1 MVISMI
7 GYIKNYGISNV
18 QYEYILR
25 DLKKEYLDILDIEE
39 ENIKE
44 VLAYYNELGIK
55 ESIYNII
62 MKRFDLI
69 INSKAE
75 LETKIAKV
83 DIKLLRKIVKDNID
97 SLVMFGIKGKYL
109 VLFYFGIELNILNVL
124 K

>member
-7 GYIKNYGISNV
+7 SYIKNYGLSNV

-75 LETKIAKV
+75 LETKLAKI
-83 DIKLLRKIVKDNID
+83 DIKLLRKIVKNNVE
-97 SLVMFGIKGKYL
+97 SLVMFGI
-109 VLFYFGIELNILNVL
+109 
-124 K
+124 

>member
-1 MVISMI
+1 MI

-97 SLVMFGIKGKYL
+97 SLVMFGI
-109 VLFYFGIELNILNVL
+109 
-124 K
+124 

>member
-1 MVISMI
+1 MI

-75 LETKIAKV
+75 LETKIAKI
-83 DIKLLRKIVKDNID
+83 DIKLLRKIVKENID
-97 SLVMFGIKGKYL
+97 SLVMFGI
-109 VLFYFGIELNILNVL
+109 
-124 K
+124 

>member
-1 MVISMI
+1 MI
-7 GYIKNYGISNV
+7 GYIKNYGISNI

-69 INSKAE
+69 INSKDE
-75 LETKIAKV
+75 LETKLAKI
-83 DIKLLRKIVKDNID
+83 DIKLLRKIVKENID
-97 SLVMFGIKGKYL
+97 SLVMFGI
-109 VLFYFGIELNILNVL
+109 
-124 K
+124 

>member
-25 DLKKEYLDILDIEE
+25 DLKKEYLDILDLEE

-69 INSKAE
+69 INSKDE
-75 LETKIAKV
+75 LETKLAKI
-83 DIKLLRKIVKDNID
+83 DIKLLRKIVKENID
-97 SLVMFGIKGKYL
+97 SLVMFGI
-109 VLFYFGIELNILNVL
+109 
-124 K
+124 

>member
-69 INSKAE
+69 IKSKAE
-75 LETKIAKV
+75 LETKIAKI

-97 SLVMFGIKGKYL
+97 SLVMFGI
-109 VLFYFGIELNILNVL
+109 
-124 K
+124 

>member
-69 INSKAE
+69 INSKDE
-75 LETKIAKV
+75 LETKLAKI
-83 DIKLLRKIVKDNID
+83 DIKLLRKIVKENID
-97 SLVMFGIKGKYL
+97 SLVMFGI
-109 VLFYFGIELNILNVL
+109 
-124 K
+124 

>member
-39 ENIKE
+39 ANIKE

-69 INSKAE
+69 INSKDE
-75 LETKIAKV
+75 LETKLAKI
-83 DIKLLRKIVKDNID
+83 DIKLLRKIVKENID
-97 SLVMFGIKGKYL
+97 SLVMFGI
-109 VLFYFGIELNILNVL
+109 
-124 K
+124 

>member
-1 MVISMI
+1 MI

-44 VLAYYNELGIK
+44 VLAYYNELEIK

-69 INSKAE
+69 INSKDE
-75 LETKIAKV
+75 LETKLAKI
-83 DIKLLRKIVKDNID
+83 DIKLLRKIVKENID
-97 SLVMFGIKGKYL
+97 SLVMFGI
-109 VLFYFGIELNILNVL
+109 
-124 K
+124 

>member
-1 MVISMI
+1 MIS
-7 GYIKNYGISNV
+7 YIKNYGISNI

-69 INSKAE
+69 INTKAE
-75 LETKIAKV
+75 LETKLAKI
-83 DIKLLRKIVKDNID
+83 DIKLLRKIVKNNID
-97 SLVMFGIKGKYL
+97 SLVMFGI
-109 VLFYFGIELNILNVL
+109 
-124 K
+124 

>member
-1 MVISMI
+1 MI

-69 INSKAE
+69 INSKDE
-75 LETKIAKV
+75 LKTKLAKI
-83 DIKLLRKIVKDNID
+83 DIKLLRKIVKENID
-97 SLVMFGIKGKYL
+97 SLVMFGI
-109 VLFYFGIELNILNVL
+109 
-124 K
+124 

>member
-1 MVISMI
+1 MI

-44 VLAYYNELGIK
+44 VLAYYNELSIK

-75 LETKIAKV
+75 LETKIAKI

-97 SLVMFGIKGKYL
+97 SLVMFGI
-109 VLFYFGIELNILNVL
+109 
-124 K
+124 

>member
-69 INSKAE
+69 INSKDE
-75 LETKIAKV
+75 LETKLAKI
-83 DIKLLRKIVKDNID
+83 DIKLIRKIVKENID
-97 SLVMFGIKGKYL
+97 SLVMFGI
-109 VLFYFGIELNILNVL
+109 
-124 K
+124 

>member
-75 LETKIAKV
+75 LENKIAKI
-83 DIKLLRKIVKDNID
+83 DIKLLRKIVKENID
-97 SLVMFGIKGKYL
+97 SLVMFGI
-109 VLFYFGIELNILNVL
+109 
-124 K
+124 

>member
-1 MVISMI
+1 MI

-75 LETKIAKV
+75 LETKLAKI

-97 SLVMFGIKGKYL
+97 SLVMFGI
-109 VLFYFGIELNILNVL
+109 
-124 K
+124 

>member
-44 VLAYYNELGIK
+44 VVAYYNELGIK

-69 INSKAE
+69 INSKDE
-75 LETKIAKV
+75 LETKLAKI
-83 DIKLLRKIVKDNID
+83 DIKLLRKIVKENID
-97 SLVMFGIKGKYL
+97 SLVMFGI
-109 VLFYFGIELNILNVL
+109 
-124 K
+124 

>member
-83 DIKLLRKIVKDNID
+83 DIKLLRKIVKDNMD
-97 SLVMFGIKGKYL
+97 SLVMFGI
-109 VLFYFGIELNILNVL
+109 
-124 K
+124 

>member
-62 MKRFDLI
+62 KKRFDLI

-75 LETKIAKV
+75 LETKIAKI

-97 SLVMFGIKGKYL
+97 SLVMFGI
-109 VLFYFGIELNILNVL
+109 
-124 K
+124 

>member
-1 MVISMI
+1 MI

-69 INSKAE
+69 INSKDE
-75 LETKIAKV
+75 LETKLAKI
-83 DIKLLRKIVKDNID
+83 DIKLLRKIVKENID
-97 SLVMFGIKGKYL
+97 SLVMFGI
-109 VLFYFGIELNILNVL
+109 
-124 K
+124 

>member
-83 DIKLLRKIVKDNID
+83 DIRLLRKIVKDNID
-97 SLVMFGIKGKYL
+97 SLVMFGI
-109 VLFYFGIELNILNVL
+109 
-124 K
+124 

>member
-69 INSKAE
+69 INSKDE
-75 LETKIAKV
+75 LKTKLAKI
-83 DIKLLRKIVKDNID
+83 DIKLLRKIVKENID
-97 SLVMFGIKGKYL
+97 SLVMFGI
-109 VLFYFGIELNILNVL
+109 
-124 K
+124 

>member
-1 MVISMI
+1 MPTRTFL
-7 GYIKNYGISNV
+7 YIRLWKNYGISTV

-69 INSKAE
+69 INSKDE
-75 LETKIAKV
+75 LETKLAKI
-83 DIKLLRKIVKDNID
+83 DIKLLRKIVKENID
-97 SLVMFGIKGKYL
+97 SLVMFGI
-109 VLFYFGIELNILNVL
+109 
-124 K
+124 

>member
-97 SLVMFGIKGKYL
+97 SLVMFGI
-109 VLFYFGIELNILNVL
+109 
-124 K
+124 

>member
-18 QYEYILR
+18 KYEYILR

-97 SLVMFGIKGKYL
+97 SLVMFGI
-109 VLFYFGIELNILNVL
+109 
-124 K
+124 

>member
-44 VLAYYNELGIK
+44 VLTYYNELGIK
-55 ESIYNII
+55 ESINNII

-69 INSKAE
+69 INSKDE
-75 LETKIAKV
+75 LETKLAKI
-83 DIKLLRKIVKDNID
+83 DIKLLRKIVKENID
-97 SLVMFGIKGKYL
+97 SLVMFGI
-109 VLFYFGIELNILNVL
+109 
-124 K
+124 

>member
-55 ESIYNII
+55 ESVYNII

-75 LETKIAKV
+75 LETKLAKI
-83 DIKLLRKIVKDNID
+83 DIKLLRKIVKENID
-97 SLVMFGIKGKYL
+97 SLVMFGI
-109 VLFYFGIELNILNVL
+109 
-124 K
+124 

>member
-1 MVISMI
+1 M
-7 GYIKNYGISNV
+7 
-18 QYEYILR
+18 
-25 DLKKEYLDILDIEE
+25 
-39 ENIKE
+39 
-44 VLAYYNELGIK
+44 AYYNELGIK

-97 SLVMFGIKGKYL
+97 SLVMFGI
-109 VLFYFGIELNILNVL
+109 
-124 K
+124 

>member
-44 VLAYYNELGIK
+44 VLDYYNELGIK

-69 INSKAE
+69 INSKDE
-75 LETKIAKV
+75 LETKLAKI
-83 DIKLLRKIVKDNID
+83 DIKLLRKIVKENID
-97 SLVMFGIKGKYL
+97 SLVMFGI
-109 VLFYFGIELNILNVL
+109 
-124 K
+124 

>member
-1 MVISMI
+1 MIS
-7 GYIKNYGISNV
+7 YIKNYGISNI

-69 INSKAE
+69 INTKAE
-75 LETKIAKV
+75 LETKLATI
-83 DIKLLRKIVKDNID
+83 DIKLLRKIVKNNID
-97 SLVMFGIKGKYL
+97 SLVMFGI
-109 VLFYFGIELNILNVL
+109 
-124 K
+124 

>member
-69 INSKAE
+69 INSKGE
-75 LETKIAKV
+75 LETKLAKI
-83 DIKLLRKIVKDNID
+83 DIKLLRKIVKENID
-97 SLVMFGIKGKYL
+97 SLVMFGI
-109 VLFYFGIELNILNVL
+109 
-124 K
+124 

>member
-62 MKRFDLI
+62 MKKFDLI
-69 INSKAE
+69 INSKDE
-75 LETKIAKV
+75 LETKLAKI
-83 DIKLLRKIVKDNID
+83 DIKLLRKIVKENID
-97 SLVMFGIKGKYL
+97 SLVMFGI
-109 VLFYFGIELNILNVL
+109 
-124 K
+124 

>member
-1 MVISMI
+1 MI

-25 DLKKEYLDILDIEE
+25 DLKKEYIDILDIEE

-75 LETKIAKV
+75 LETKIAKI

-97 SLVMFGIKGKYL
+97 SLVMFGI
-109 VLFYFGIELNILNVL
+109 
-124 K
+124 

>member
-55 ESIYNII
+55 ESVYNII

-69 INSKAE
+69 INSKDE
-75 LETKIAKV
+75 LETKLAKI
-83 DIKLLRKIVKDNID
+83 DIKLLRKIVKENID
-97 SLVMFGIKGKYL
+97 SLVMFGI
-109 VLFYFGIELNILNVL
+109 
-124 K
+124 

>member
-7 GYIKNYGISNV
+7 GYIKNYGISSV

-69 INSKAE
+69 INSKDE
-75 LETKIAKV
+75 LETKLAKI
-83 DIKLLRKIVKDNID
+83 DIKLLRKIVKENID
-97 SLVMFGIKGKYL
+97 SLVMFGI
-109 VLFYFGIELNILNVL
+109 
-124 K
+124 

>member
-1 MVISMI
+1 MI

-55 ESIYNII
+55 ESVYNII

-69 INSKAE
+69 INSKDE
-75 LETKIAKV
+75 LETKLAKI
-83 DIKLLRKIVKDNID
+83 DIKLLRKIVKENID
-97 SLVMFGIKGKYL
+97 SLVMFGI
-109 VLFYFGIELNILNVL
+109 
-124 K
+124 

>member
-75 LETKIAKV
+75 LETKLAKI

-97 SLVMFGIKGKYL
+97 SLVMFGI
-109 VLFYFGIELNILNVL
+109 
-124 K
+124 

>member
-25 DLKKEYLDILDIEE
+25 DLKREYLDILDIEE

-75 LETKIAKV
+75 LETKIAKI

-97 SLVMFGIKGKYL
+97 SLVMFGI
-109 VLFYFGIELNILNVL
+109 
-124 K
+124 

>member
-1 MVISMI
+1 MI

-44 VLAYYNELGIK
+44 VLSYYNELGIK

-75 LETKIAKV
+75 LETKLAKI
-83 DIKLLRKIVKDNID
+83 DIKLLRKIVKENID
-97 SLVMFGIKGKYL
+97 SLVMFGI
-109 VLFYFGIELNILNVL
+109 
-124 K
+124 

>member
-1 MVISMI
+1 MI

-75 LETKIAKV
+75 LETKISKI

-97 SLVMFGIKGKYL
+97 SLVMFGI
-109 VLFYFGIELNILNVL
+109 
-124 K
+124 